1 MEGTMNPQPIA
12 PLMDAVLRTL
22 GRHSRQDYLRL
33 ALRQAGLSDAQLLK
47 VDHAPPYPVAWAE
60 MGLGLVL
67 QRLAWGDMPG
77 APTWGVHSVT
87 LDAQRW
93 KGSWPMGL
101 NPETVTA
108 QEFVSLL
115 AQDQAEALCLPQM
128 ACCTT
133 RGFDEQT
140 WALVAVFGGASGALQ
155 NLTVS
160 RVGEWVGISMLPAWQ
175 GAG

>member
-1 MEGTMNPQPIA
+1 MESTMKPQPIA

-33 ALRQAGLSDAQLLK
+33 ALHQAGLSDTQLLK
-47 VDHAPPYPVAWAE
+47 IDHAPPYPVTWAE
-60 MGLGLVL
+60 TGLGLVL

-101 NPETVTA
+101 DPETVTA

-115 AQDQAEALCLPQM
+115 AQDPAEALCLPQM

-133 RGFDEQT
+133 DRKSTRLNSSHQIISY
-140 WALVAVFGGASGALQ
+140 AVFCLKKKNYVLKQ
-155 NLTVS
+155 
-160 RVGEWVGISMLPAWQ
+160 ISTLPYI
-175 GAG
+175 

>member
-93 KGSWPMGL
+93 KGSWPMGAGSSL
-101 NPETVTA
+101 WRCQRRFA
-108 QEFVSLL
+108 EF
-115 AQDQAEALCLPQM
+115 DGEPG
-128 ACCTT
+128 
-133 RGFDEQT
+133 RG
-140 WALVAVFGGASGALQ
+140 VGGDFHASGLAGR
-155 NLTVS
+155 
-160 RVGEWVGISMLPAWQ
+160 RV
-175 GAG
+175 AGGPCGR